1 MYATAQ
7 FRSAR
12 LLAIL
17 FVLLVITASMTVAAA
32 QSSPTT
38 ITPAENVPAV
48 NVRSGPG
55 TEYTVRFAL
64 NAGQTLVA
72 TGRTEAAACIGNAEV
87 DGWVRITVSETIEGW
102 VSLCAV
108 EVSGDVDALPVA
120 EPAFPELI
128 AEAEPLA
135 VLEGGSSFTKPDLV
149 AETNSAVVMRS
160 EPWLGSEALGI
171 VPANAAVEL
180 MQMTTN
186 MGWVQ
191 AQFGDAAGWLP
202 GMSVSA
208 TDEQMDVMTVV
219 SIDTASQTLGQ
230 FANSGSGAGG
240 FCYWLGGLVL
250 RLNPY
255 TLGIDLV
262 YEPNYLFYCV

>member
-1 MYATAQ
+1 MYLPAQ

-17 FVLLVITASMTVAAA
+17 LALLIILSSLTVAAA
-32 QSSPTT
+32 QAAPTT
-38 ITPAENVPAV
+38 IIPTEGVLAV

-72 TGRTEAAACIGNAEV
+72 TGRTETAACSGNAET

-108 EVSGDVDALPVA
+108 TVSGDVDALPVA
-120 EPAFPELI
+120 EPAFPQLI
-128 AEAEPLA
+128 TDTEPLEL
-135 VLEGGSSFTKPDLV
+135 LEGSSSFANPDMV
-149 AETNSAVVMRS
+149 AATNAAVVMRS

-180 MQMTTN
+180 IQVTTDV
-186 MGWVQ
+186 GWVQ
-191 AQFGDAAGWLP
+191 ASYGEATGWLP
-202 GMSVSA
+202 GM
-208 TDEQMDVMTVV
+208 TVDASEIQLRAIPTMV
-219 SIDTASQTLGQ
+219 IGTAAPTLSQDGN
-230 FANSGSGAGG
+230 FGG
-240 FCYWLGGLVL
+240 FCTWIGGVVS
-250 RLNPY
+250 RLDVALTGNLAFEYDPFLY
-255 TLGIDLV
+255 
-262 YEPNYLFYCV
+262 YFCS